1 MTLVKII
8 IMIMAIETGGEID
21 KNNAVGDGGKA
32 IGCLQIH
39 PITVDEANRILDRQ
53 EFTLADRRSKAQSFR
68 IASTVLSWR
77 IRRYRLRYG
86 RDPSQYD
93 VMCSWQSGSIFKR
106 ATRSY
111 REKVNRQLGPAD
123 VDSDGRAIACLR

>member
-93 VMCSWQSGSIFKR
+93 VMPTPTDEAFEGWQAEGHIQ
-106 ATRSY
+106 TTG
-111 REKVNRQLGPAD
+111 LGWIQ
-123 VDSDGRAIACLR
+123 VAIG